1 MSRQEEADNIRKRI
15 SGLKN
20 AVEIRRDVVIDN
32 IPLKVGVFDHFG
44 RLVLGI
50 DNETYGEF
58 RDVVDFEIMKLNS
71 RILKVDV
78 PHWIECVRSGEC
90 IRGNNVVIPED
101 APGSVKTAISKYL
114 YPNGEIRP
122 GYKKAVAKVL
132 KDKAEFQ
139 YAQIS
144 HSGFDSFRM
153 MRPQVR
159 KEEEEEWKV
168 DEQEGKGKRSRPKSH
183 K

>member
-1 MSRQEEADNIRKRI
+1 MRNVLPGRCRQYKEDDFWGEECSLNTEGRVVDNV
-15 SGLKN
+15 SLKHG
-20 AVEIRRDVVIDN
+20 E
-32 IPLKVGVFDHFG
+32 FYHSG
-44 RLVLGI
+44 RLVVSI

-58 RDVVDFEIMKLNS
+58 SDVEDFEIMKLNR

-90 IRGNNVVIPED
+90 IRGNNVLISED

-153 MRPQVR
+153 MCPQVR
-159 KEEEEEWKV
+159 KEEE
-168 DEQEGKGKRSRPKSH
+168 GG
-183 K
+183 

>member
-1 MSRQEEADNIRKRI
+1 VS
-15 SGLKN
+15 
-20 AVEIRRDVVIDN
+20 
-32 IPLKVGVFDHFG
+32 
-44 RLVLGI
+44 I

-58 RDVVDFEIMKLNS
+58 SDVVYFEIMKLNS

-90 IRGNNVVIPED
+90 IRGNNVLIPED

-132 KDKAEFQ
+132 KEKAEFQ
-139 YAQIS
+139 YVQIS

-153 MRPQVR
+153 MRPQIR
-159 KEEEEEWKV
+159 KEEE
-168 DEQEGKGKRSRPKSH
+168 GG
-183 K
+183 

>member
-1 MSRQEEADNIRKRI
+1 VS
-15 SGLKN
+15 
-20 AVEIRRDVVIDN
+20 
-32 IPLKVGVFDHFG
+32 
-44 RLVLGI
+44 I

-58 RDVVDFEIMKLNS
+58 SDVVYFEIMKLNS

-90 IRGNNVVIPED
+90 IRGNNVLISED

-114 YPNGEIRP
+114 YPNGEIKP
-122 GYKKAVAKVL
+122 GDKKAVAKVL
-132 KDKAEFQ
+132 KEKAEFQ

-153 MRPQVR
+153 MCPQVR
-159 KEEEEEWKV
+159 KEEE
-168 DEQEGKGKRSRPKSH
+168 GG
-183 K
+183 